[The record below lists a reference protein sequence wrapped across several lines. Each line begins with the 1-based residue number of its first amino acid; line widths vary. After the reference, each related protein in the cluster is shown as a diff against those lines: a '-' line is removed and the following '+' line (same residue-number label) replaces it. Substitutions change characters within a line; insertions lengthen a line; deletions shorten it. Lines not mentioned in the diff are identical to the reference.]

1 MLANRYLSWLSF
13 NLRVLKEADDASV
26 PLYERLKFLSIFS
39 SNLNEFFRVSYPAVI
54 AVSILKK
61 KTKKNIGNIEENII
75 EKLQEEIKRQLDIFG
90 DILRKKILPELQKEG
105 IILYYGMTIRNEHLP
120 EIRELF
126 LSNILSF
133 IQPIYLDGNVKEN
146 FLPENNHLYF
156 VVAFKNNSKG
166 ILKYAI
172 VNIPSERVKRFFILS
187 PIENKEYVIFLDD
200 IIRENLPFLFP
211 NQEISGVYS
220 IKINRDAELHL
231 EDEYSGS
238 LLQKIEN
245 QLKKRDFAPP
255 TRFLYE
261 DSMPLNLRM
270 YLASIFNLSNEEI
283 YSGGRY
289 HNLSDLSRF
298 PTFGKPLFYERSKP
312 LSAANVM
319 NSGDIFNVLI
329 KEDILIH
336 LPYQSYNPVLSF
348 FNQAAVDRDV
358 KQIYITLYR
367 VASESHIINALI
379 SAAKNGKKVTAFV
392 ELKARFDEANNL
404 KWSKRMRDAGVK
416 LIYSPVEIKVHSKA
430 ALIIKQKKGIK
441 QSFALLSTGNFNE
454 TTAKFYTDHLLM
466 TTDKSIISD
475 LLRLFKFLALK
486 ILSDQNKRI
495 GFDTLLVARFNMA
508 PILEDLIDKEIKKAK
523 NGEPAL
529 IRIKVNNI
537 EESHF
542 INLLYKAA
550 KAGISIQ
557 LIVRG
562 ICCIV
567 AEWND
572 NIVIKRIVDR
582 YLEHSRILIF
592 GSDED
597 AVVMMGSADL
607 MTRNLLH
614 RIEVMVRI
622 KSEKNKQE
630 LIDYFDIQWNDNDKA
645 VFLLPNYQQEKV
657 ENDSGVKCNAQQ
669 SIYNYLK
676 DKNDDK

>member
-1 MLANRYLSWLSF
+1 
-13 NLRVLKEADDASV
+13 
-26 PLYERLKFLSIFS
+26 
-39 SNLNEFFRVSYPAVI
+39 
-54 AVSILKK
+54 
-61 KTKKNIGNIEENII
+61 
-75 EKLQEEIKRQLDIFG
+75 
-90 DILRKKILPELQKEG
+90 
-105 IILYYGMTIRNEHLP
+105 
-120 EIRELF
+120 
-126 LSNILSF
+126 
-133 IQPIYLDGNVKEN
+133 
-146 FLPENNHLYF
+146 
-156 VVAFKNNSKG
+156 
-166 ILKYAI
+166 
-172 VNIPSERVKRFFILS
+172 
-187 PIENKEYVIFLDD
+187 
-200 IIRENLPFLFP
+200 
-211 NQEISGVYS
+211 
-220 IKINRDAELHL
+220 
-231 EDEYSGS
+231 
-238 LLQKIEN
+238 KIEN

-298 PTFGKPLFYERSKP
+298 PTFNKNLFYERRKP